1 MLFLL
6 LLFCYLP
13 DCARLYKDYRNPLD
27 YNENFNKD
35 WLDIQNKEDEV
46 VLKEDA
52 NPEYE
57 YFQDPKTAAMIDVEV
72 LESEEKKGPS
82 LGRVLGPSE
91 KYESCQK

>member
-1 MLFLL
+1 M
-6 LLFCYLP
+6 
-13 DCARLYKDYRNPLD
+13 
-27 YNENFNKD
+27 
-35 WLDIQNKEDEV
+35 

-91 KYESCQK
+91 KYESCHK